1 MKLSLADKLRCSRV
15 KRWHLLDADQ
25 NLAEH
30 QFNVAHIAISVVNLA
45 AKFGC
50 EISNIHTTQKN
61 VAFLAL
67 HHDVPESLM
76 GDLPTHIKKINN
88 VRNITNEIESNFDP
102 YVGDMPDYSEFEKW
116 AVKVADFV
124 DAYTY
129 AQKRVKGSR
138 YATNAATDIFVAAE
152 KHISKLLGEPL
163 AKPFL
168 LTILAMASGENEH
181 SILEGIIT
189 SNQKGITDG

>member
-30 QFNVAHIAISVVNLA
+30 QFNVAHIAISVVNLIT
-45 AKFGC
+45 KFGC
-50 EISNIHTTQKN
+50 EVGNAQTVQKD

-67 HHDVPESLM
+67 HHDISESLM
-76 GDLPTHIKKINN
+76 GDLPTHIKKVDN
-88 VRNITNEIESNFDP
+88 VRNIVNEIESNFDP
-102 YVGDMPDYSEFEKW
+102 YVDDAPNYSELEKW

-124 DAYTY
+124 DAYMY
-129 AQKRVKGSR
+129 AQKRIEGSR

-181 SILEGIIT
+181 SILEGIVT
-189 SNQKGITDG
+189 SNQKGIING

>member
-15 KRWHLLDADQ
+15 KRWHLLDAGQ

-45 AKFGC
+45 IKFRC
-50 EISNIHTTQKN
+50 EAGNVQTAQKN

-67 HHDVPESLM
+67 HHDISESLM
-76 GDLPTHIKKINN
+76 GDLPTHIKKVDN
-88 VRNITNEIESNFDP
+88 VRNIINEIESNFDP
-102 YVGDMPDYSEFEKW
+102 YADDAPDYSEFEKW

-124 DAYTY
+124 DAYIY
-129 AQKRVKGSR
+129 AQNRVEGSR
-138 YATNAATDIFVAAE
+138 YATNAARDIFVAAE
-152 KHISKLLGEPL
+152 KHISRLLDESL

-168 LTILAMASGENEH
+168 LTILAMANGENEH

-189 SNQKGITDG
+189 SDQKGITDG